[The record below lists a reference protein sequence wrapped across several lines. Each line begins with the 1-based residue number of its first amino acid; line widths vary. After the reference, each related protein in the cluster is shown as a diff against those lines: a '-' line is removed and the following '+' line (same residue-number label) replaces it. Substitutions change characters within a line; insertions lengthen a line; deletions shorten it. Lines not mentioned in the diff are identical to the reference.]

1 MSSTTPKQT
10 LNRLTFI
17 VAVQW
22 MGATL
27 GLPLLPL
34 FLENRGGTPTIIG
47 YIMAAF
53 SIAGL
58 ASQFL
63 TGRFADKH
71 GRRPI
76 MIIGLVVYGLASM
89 TYLFPVSAPWFI
101 ITRIF
106 QGVSAGAIE
115 VASMSA
121 VSALFDESERG
132 SAISRIIAAQLG
144 GMAFGPVAG
153 ALVSV
158 RALGWAFFASGVVS
172 LLAATQTFRT
182 NLGDKAYDPSPLPK
196 LRWNQQLIGAF
207 IAAAGTGVLIG
218 VYETCWSLLMKA
230 HHATTLDIR
239 LSWTFFCLPWVLLSG
254 FGGWLADNANRRVVG
269 TLGLVNGALFLALY
283 PHIHNPRMMVVF
295 GAFESIGASL
305 SVPSISSLMSEG
317 SEHREM
323 SRRQGL
329 NATANTG
336 ALALSAAVSGYFFS
350 ISESL
355 PFTIGALVSGAL
367 ALSTIWWW
375 RNVKGNISTK
385 KVSQ

>member
-1 MSSTTPKQT
+1 MPKSTPKQT

-34 FLENRGGTPTIIG
+34 FLEHRGGTPTIVG

-63 TGRFADKH
+63 TGHYADRH

-76 MIIGLVVYGLASM
+76 MIIGLVVYGVSSM
-89 TYLFPVSAPWFI
+89 TYLLPVNAPWFI
-101 ITRIF
+101 ITRVF

-121 VSALFDESERG
+121 VSALFPEKERG
-132 SAISRIIAAQLG
+132 RAISRIIAAQLG

-158 RALGWAFFASGVVS
+158 SALGWAFFASGVVS

-182 NLGDKAYDPSPLPK
+182 NLGDKAYDPSPLPR
-196 LRWNQQLIGAF
+196 LQWNQQLIGAF
-207 IAAAGTGVLIG
+207 IAAAGTGFLIG
-218 VYETCWSLLMKA
+218 VYETCWSLLMKS

-239 LSWTFFCLPWVLLSG
+239 LSWTFFCLPWVLLSKY
-254 FGGWLADNANRRVVG
+254 GGWLADHANRRVVG
-269 TLGLVNGALFLALY
+269 TVGLINGAAFLALY
-283 PHIHNPRMMVVF
+283 PHIHNPHMMVIL
-295 GAFESIGASL
+295 GAFESIGAAL

-317 SEHREM
+317 SDDREM

-336 ALALSAAVSGYFFS
+336 ALALSAVGSGYFFS
-350 ISESL
+350 INEVL
-355 PFTIGALVSGAL
+355 PFTIGALISGAL

-375 RNVKGNISTK
+375 RNVQGNISK
-385 KVSQ
+385 K

>member
-34 FLENRGGTPTIIG
+34 FLENRGGTPTIVG

-76 MIIGLVVYGLASM
+76 MIIGLMVYGLASM

-121 VSALFDESERG
+121 VSALFD
-132 SAISRIIAAQLG
+132 
-144 GMAFGPVAG
+144 
-153 ALVSV
+153 
-158 RALGWAFFASGVVS
+158 
-172 LLAATQTFRT
+172 
-182 NLGDKAYDPSPLPK
+182 
-196 LRWNQQLIGAF
+196 
-207 IAAAGTGVLIG
+207 
-218 VYETCWSLLMKA
+218 
-230 HHATTLDIR
+230 
-239 LSWTFFCLPWVLLSG
+239 
-254 FGGWLADNANRRVVG
+254 
-269 TLGLVNGALFLALY
+269 
-283 PHIHNPRMMVVF
+283 
-295 GAFESIGASL
+295 
-305 SVPSISSLMSEG
+305 
-317 SEHREM
+317 
-323 SRRQGL
+323 
-329 NATANTG
+329 
-336 ALALSAAVSGYFFS
+336 
-350 ISESL
+350 
-355 PFTIGALVSGAL
+355 
-367 ALSTIWWW
+367 
-375 RNVKGNISTK
+375 
-385 KVSQ
+385 

>member
-1 MSSTTPKQT
+1 MPKSTPKQT

-34 FLENRGGTPTIIG
+34 FLEHRGGTPTIVG

-63 TGRFADKH
+63 TGHYADRH

-76 MIIGLVVYGLASM
+76 MIIGLVVYGVSSM
-89 TYLFPVSAPWFI
+89 TYLLPFNAPWFI
-101 ITRIF
+101 VTRVF

-121 VSALFDESERG
+121 VSALFPEKERG
-132 SAISRIIAAQLG
+132 QVISRIIAAQLG
-144 GMAFGPVAG
+144 GMALGPVVG

-158 RALGWAFFASGVVS
+158 SALGWAFFASGVVS

-182 NLGDKAYDPSPLPK
+182 NLGDKAYDPSPLPR
-196 LRWNQQLIGAF
+196 LQWSQQLIGAF
-207 IAAAGTGVLIG
+207 IAAAGTGFLIG

-230 HHATTLDIR
+230 HDATTLDIR
-239 LSWTFFCLPWVLLSG
+239 LSWTFFCLPWVLLSKY
-254 FGGWLADNANRRVVG
+254 GGWLADHANRRVVG
-269 TLGLVNGALFLALY
+269 TVGLINGAAFLALY
-283 PHIHNPRMMVVF
+283 PHIHNPHMMVIL
-295 GAFESIGASL
+295 GAFESIGAAL

-317 SEHREM
+317 SDHREM

-336 ALALSAAVSGYFFS
+336 ALALSAVGSGYFFS
-350 ISESL
+350 INEVL
-355 PFTIGALVSGAL
+355 PFTIGALISGAL

-375 RNVKGNISTK
+375 RNVQGNISK
-385 KVSQ
+385 K

>member
-1 MSSTTPKQT
+1 MPKSTPKQT

-34 FLENRGGTPTIIG
+34 FLEHRGGTPTIVG

-63 TGRFADKH
+63 TGHYADRH

-76 MIIGLVVYGLASM
+76 MIIGLVVYGVSSM
-89 TYLFPVSAPWFI
+89 TYLLPFNAPWFI
-101 ITRIF
+101 VTRVF

-121 VSALFDESERG
+121 VSALFPEKERG
-132 SAISRIIAAQLG
+132 QAISRIIAAQLG
-144 GMAFGPVAG
+144 GMALGPVVG

-158 RALGWAFFASGVVS
+158 SALGWAFFASGVVS

-182 NLGDKAYDPSPLPK
+182 NLGDKAYDPSPLPR
-196 LRWNQQLIGAF
+196 LQWSQQLIGAF
-207 IAAAGTGVLIG
+207 IAAAGTGFLIG

-230 HHATTLDIR
+230 HDATTLDIR
-239 LSWTFFCLPWVLLSG
+239 LSWTFFCLPWVLLSKY
-254 FGGWLADNANRRVVG
+254 GGWLADHANRRVVG
-269 TLGLVNGALFLALY
+269 TVGLINGAAFLALY
-283 PHIHNPRMMVVF
+283 PHIHNPHMMVIL
-295 GAFESIGASL
+295 GAFESIGAAL

-317 SEHREM
+317 SDHREM

-336 ALALSAAVSGYFFS
+336 ALALSAVCSGYFFS
-350 ISESL
+350 INEVL
-355 PFTIGALVSGAL
+355 PFSIGALISGAL

-375 RNVKGNISTK
+375 RNVQGNISK
-385 KVSQ
+385 K

>member
-1 MSSTTPKQT
+1 MPKSTPKQT

-34 FLENRGGTPTIIG
+34 FLEHRGGTPTIVG

-63 TGRFADKH
+63 TGHYADRH

-76 MIIGLVVYGLASM
+76 MIIGLVVYGVSSM
-89 TYLFPVSAPWFI
+89 TYLLPVNAPWFI
-101 ITRIF
+101 ITRVF

-121 VSALFDESERG
+121 VSALFPEKERG
-132 SAISRIIAAQLG
+132 RAISRIIAAQLG
-144 GMAFGPVAG
+144 GMALGPVVG

-158 RALGWAFFASGVVS
+158 SALGWAFFASGVVS

-182 NLGDKAYDPSPLPK
+182 NLGDKAYDPSPLPR
-196 LRWNQQLIGAF
+196 LQWNQQLIGAF
-207 IAAAGTGVLIG
+207 IAAAGTGFLIG
-218 VYETCWSLLMKA
+218 VYETCWSLLMKS

-239 LSWTFFCLPWVLLSG
+239 LSWTFFCLPWVLLSKY
-254 FGGWLADNANRRVVG
+254 GGWLADHANRRVVG
-269 TLGLVNGALFLALY
+269 TVGLINGAAFLALY
-283 PHIHNPRMMVVF
+283 PHIHNPHMMVIL
-295 GAFESIGASL
+295 GAFESIGAAL

-317 SEHREM
+317 SDDREM

-336 ALALSAAVSGYFFS
+336 ALALSAVGSGYFFS
-350 ISESL
+350 INEVL
-355 PFTIGALVSGAL
+355 PFTIGALISGAL

-375 RNVKGNISTK
+375 RNVQGNISK
-385 KVSQ
+385 K

>member
-1 MSSTTPKQT
+1 MPKSTPKQT

-34 FLENRGGTPTIIG
+34 FLEHRGGTSTIVG

-63 TGRFADKH
+63 TGHYADRH

-76 MIIGLVVYGLASM
+76 MIIGLVVYGVSSM
-89 TYLFPVSAPWFI
+89 TYLLPFNAPWFI
-101 ITRIF
+101 VTRVF

-121 VSALFDESERG
+121 VSALFPEKERG
-132 SAISRIIAAQLG
+132 QAISRIIAAQLG
-144 GMAFGPVAG
+144 GMALGPVVG

-158 RALGWAFFASGVVS
+158 SALGWAFFASGVVS

-182 NLGDKAYDPSPLPK
+182 NLGDKAYDPSPLPR
-196 LRWNQQLIGAF
+196 LQWSQQLIGAF
-207 IAAAGTGVLIG
+207 IAAAGTGFLIG

-230 HHATTLDIR
+230 HDATTLDIR
-239 LSWTFFCLPWVLLSG
+239 LSWTFFCLPWVLLSKY
-254 FGGWLADNANRRVVG
+254 GGWLADHANRRVVG
-269 TLGLVNGALFLALY
+269 TVGLINGAAFLALY
-283 PHIHNPRMMVVF
+283 PHIHNPHMMVIL
-295 GAFESIGASL
+295 GAFESIGAAL

-317 SEHREM
+317 SDHREM

-336 ALALSAAVSGYFFS
+336 ALALSAVGSGYFFS
-350 ISESL
+350 INEVL
-355 PFTIGALVSGAL
+355 PFTIGALISGAL

-375 RNVKGNISTK
+375 RNVQGNISK
-385 KVSQ
+385 K

>member
-1 MSSTTPKQT
+1 MPKSTPKQT

-34 FLENRGGTPTIIG
+34 FLEHRGGTPTIVG

-63 TGRFADKH
+63 TGHYADRH

-76 MIIGLVVYGLASM
+76 MIIGLVVYGVSSM
-89 TYLFPVSAPWFI
+89 TYLLPFNAPWFI
-101 ITRIF
+101 VTRVF

-121 VSALFDESERG
+121 VSALFPEKERG
-132 SAISRIIAAQLG
+132 QAISRIIAAQLG
-144 GMAFGPVAG
+144 GMALGPVVG

-158 RALGWAFFASGVVS
+158 SALGWAFFASGVVS

-182 NLGDKAYDPSPLPK
+182 NLGDKAYDPSPLPR
-196 LRWNQQLIGAF
+196 LQWSQQLIGAF
-207 IAAAGTGVLIG
+207 IAAAGTGFLIG

-230 HHATTLDIR
+230 HDATTLDIR
-239 LSWTFFCLPWVLLSG
+239 LSWTFFCLPWVLLSKY
-254 FGGWLADNANRRVVG
+254 GGWLADHANRRVVG
-269 TLGLVNGALFLALY
+269 TVGLINGAAFLALY
-283 PHIHNPRMMVVF
+283 PHIHNPHMMVIL
-295 GAFESIGASL
+295 GAFESIGAAL

-317 SEHREM
+317 SDHREM

-336 ALALSAAVSGYFFS
+336 ALALSAVGSGYFFS
-350 ISESL
+350 INEVL
-355 PFTIGALVSGAL
+355 PFSIGALISGAL

-375 RNVKGNISTK
+375 RNVQGNISK
-385 KVSQ
+385 K

>member
-1 MSSTTPKQT
+1 MPKSTPKQT

-34 FLENRGGTPTIIG
+34 FLEHRGGTPTIVG

-63 TGRFADKH
+63 TGHYADRH

-76 MIIGLVVYGLASM
+76 MIIGLVVYGVSSM
-89 TYLFPVSAPWFI
+89 TYLLPFNAPWFI
-101 ITRIF
+101 VTRVF

-121 VSALFDESERG
+121 VSALFPEKERG
-132 SAISRIIAAQLG
+132 QAISRIIAAQLG
-144 GMAFGPVAG
+144 GMALGPVVG

-158 RALGWAFFASGVVS
+158 SALGWAIFASGVVS

-182 NLGDKAYDPSPLPK
+182 NLGDKAYDPSPLPR
-196 LRWNQQLIGAF
+196 LQWSQQLIGAF
-207 IAAAGTGVLIG
+207 IAAAGTGFLIG

-230 HHATTLDIR
+230 HDATTLDIR
-239 LSWTFFCLPWVLLSG
+239 LSWTFFCLPWVLLSKY
-254 FGGWLADNANRRVVG
+254 GGWLADHANRRVVG
-269 TLGLVNGALFLALY
+269 TVGLINGAAFLALY
-283 PHIHNPRMMVVF
+283 PHIHNPHMMVIL
-295 GAFESIGASL
+295 GAFESIGAAL

-317 SEHREM
+317 SDHREM

-336 ALALSAAVSGYFFS
+336 ALALSAVGSGYFFS
-350 ISESL
+350 INEVL
-355 PFTIGALVSGAL
+355 PFSIGALISGAL

-375 RNVKGNISTK
+375 RNVQGNISK
-385 KVSQ
+385 K

>member
-1 MSSTTPKQT
+1 MPKSTPKQT

-34 FLENRGGTPTIIG
+34 FLEHRGGTPTIVG

-63 TGRFADKH
+63 TGHYADRH

-76 MIIGLVVYGLASM
+76 MIIGLVVYGVSSM
-89 TYLFPVSAPWFI
+89 TYLLPFNAPWFI
-101 ITRIF
+101 VTRVF

-121 VSALFDESERG
+121 VSALFPEKERG
-132 SAISRIIAAQLG
+132 QAISRIIAAQLG
-144 GMAFGPVAG
+144 GIALGPVVG

-158 RALGWAFFASGVVS
+158 SALGWAFFASGVVS

-182 NLGDKAYDPSPLPK
+182 NLGDKAYDPSPLPR
-196 LRWNQQLIGAF
+196 LQWSQQLIGAF
-207 IAAAGTGVLIG
+207 IAAAGTGFLIG

-230 HHATTLDIR
+230 HDATTLDIR
-239 LSWTFFCLPWVLLSG
+239 LSWTFFCLPWVLLSKY
-254 FGGWLADNANRRVVG
+254 GGWLADHANRRVVG
-269 TLGLVNGALFLALY
+269 TVGLINGAAFLALY
-283 PHIHNPRMMVVF
+283 PHIHNPHMMVIL
-295 GAFESIGASL
+295 GAFESIGAAL

-317 SEHREM
+317 SDHREM

-336 ALALSAAVSGYFFS
+336 ALALSAVGSGYFFS
-350 ISESL
+350 INEVL
-355 PFTIGALVSGAL
+355 PFSIGALISGAL

-375 RNVKGNISTK
+375 RNVQGNISK
-385 KVSQ
+385 K